1 MGAQM
6 KHSNPAV
13 QEVGERIANH
23 MDVILSY
30 FKPGAKIAV
39 VVYREGHPDQDCY
52 LTNGEGNKVIEAI
65 NRRLTDPKSV
75 AAVV

>member
-1 MGAQM
+1 MTMA
-6 KHSNPAV
+6 PV
-13 QEVGERIANH
+13 VREVGEKIASH

-30 FKPGAKIAV
+30 FTPGAKIAV